1 MLFNHTYCFIDFFL
15 LSYAFHFLAHCI
27 LSRKASSSMFLHLE
41 KFKYQLKETID
52 VSHDE
57 FLPTNLKIAASATTG

>member
-1 MLFNHTYCFIDFFL
+1 
-15 LSYAFHFLAHCI
+15 
-27 LSRKASSSMFLHLE
+27 MFLHLE